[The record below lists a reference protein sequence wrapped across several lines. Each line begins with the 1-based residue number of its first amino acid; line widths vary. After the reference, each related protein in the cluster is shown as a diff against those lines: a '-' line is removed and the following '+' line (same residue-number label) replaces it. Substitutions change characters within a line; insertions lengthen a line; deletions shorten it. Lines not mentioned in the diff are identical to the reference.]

1 MAENEI
7 PPEASTGENGVPPQ
21 PENEIPLTPEEETAP
36 ELGTPEIAS
45 PQGPAYEEFGTAKRS
60 LPPLAPVAIA
70 IVLVAV
76 VVAII
81 AYTQRAKPVAQGNID
96 GVWFSQ
102 PANMPSPMILVAFT
116 LRNVSDKTLYVK
128 DISAAVKTD
137 QGEQSDEAAS
147 ASDYD
152 RYLTA
157 YPDLAGHGRP
167 LQVET
172 KIQPG
177 GEQKATVMVTLPIT
191 QQQFD
196 SRRDLTVTIDPY
208 DQKAIVLHDQSG
220 AAK

>member
-7 PPEASTGENGVPPQ
+7 PPKPDQELPPTPGT
-21 PENEIPLTPEEETAP
+21 PENETPP
-36 ELGTPEIAS
+36 ELAAPVSA
-45 PQGPAYEEFGTAKRS
+45 PADAPAYNEFGTAKRS
-60 LPPLAPVAIA
+60 LPPIAPVAIA

-81 AYTQRAKPVAQGNID
+81 AYTQRAKPVAQGTID

-116 LRNVSDKTLYVK
+116 LRNVSDRTLYVK

-137 QGEQSDEAAS
+137 QGDQTDEAAS

-177 GEQKATVMVTLPIT
+177 AEQKATVMVSLPIT

-196 SRRDLTVTIDPY
+196 GRKDLTVTIDPY
-208 DQKAIVLHDQSG
+208 DQKPIVLHDKSG

>member
-1 MAENEI
+1 MAENENPPTPSTPENDI
-7 PPEASTGENGVPPQ
+7 PPT
-21 PENEIPLTPEEETAP
+21 PENEAPSELAAP
-36 ELGTPEIAS
+36 ENSP
-45 PQGPAYEEFGTAKRS
+45 PQGPAYDEFGTAKRS
-60 LPPLAPVAIA
+60 LPPMAPVAIA
-70 IVLVAV
+70 IVSVAIA
-76 VVAII
+76 VAII
-81 AYTQRAKPVAQGNID
+81 AYVQRAKPVAQGNID

-196 SRRDLTVTIDPY
+196 SRKDLTVTIDPY
-208 DQKAIVLHDQSG
+208 DQKPIVLHDQSG

>member
-7 PPEASTGENGVPPQ
+7 PPKPGQEIPPTPGT
-21 PENEIPLTPEEETAP
+21 PENETPS
-36 ELGTPEIAS
+36 ELAPEIAS

-60 LPPLAPVAIA
+60 LPPVAPVAIA

-81 AYTQRAKPVAQGNID
+81 AYTQRAKPMAQGTID

-137 QGEQSDEAAS
+137 QGDQTDEAAS

-152 RYLTA
+152 QI
-157 YPDLAGHGRP
+157 GRAH
-167 LQVET
+167 V
-172 KIQPG
+172 
-177 GEQKATVMVTLPIT
+177 
-191 QQQFD
+191 
-196 SRRDLTVTIDPY
+196 
-208 DQKAIVLHDQSG
+208 
-220 AAK
+220 

>member
-7 PPEASTGENGVPPQ
+7 PPKPDQEMPPMPGA
-21 PENEIPLTPEEETAP
+21 PENETPP
-36 ELGTPEIAS
+36 ELATPEIAPEQS
-45 PQGPAYEEFGTAKRS
+45 PAYEEFGTAKRS
-60 LPPLAPVAIA
+60 LPPITPVAIA

-81 AYTQRAKPVAQGNID
+81 AYTQRAKPAAQGNID

-137 QGEQSDEAAS
+137 QGDQSDEAAS

-177 GEQKATVMVTLPIT
+177 AEQKATVLVTFPIT

-196 SRRDLTVTIDPY
+196 SRRDLTVTIDAY
-208 DQKAIVLHDQSG
+208 DQKPIVLHDQSG